1 MHFYL
6 LTEINR
12 QPTKIENFNR
22 QPTKWLNFNR
32 QATSGPPHSDPP
44 FQFCSCYHGLQF
56 FCLPGCT
63 LQFSVLLMLRPLS
76 SPFLFLER
84 ESVGTVQNRSS
95 TYQPGLWNAKY
106 NDIIIPSFKYSSP
119 YSSFTWSSRASQRSL
134 KFFPRLE
141 RMLVWNE
148 PGSKILTFTPQG
160 YISRLNASEKASTP
174 YLATL

>member
-1 MHFYL
+1 MLKF
-6 LTEINR
+6 
-12 QPTKIENFNR
+12 
-22 QPTKWLNFNR
+22 
-32 QATSGPPHSDPP
+32 
-44 FQFCSCYHGLQF
+44 
-56 FCLPGCT
+56 
-63 LQFSVLLMLRPLS
+63 FSVQKQTFFMISCERCDDITYWQWYEEQCISVIFIYSLSNRRSLRRKCLYHW
-76 SPFLFLER
+76 R

-95 TYQPGLWNAKY
+95 TYQPGLWKRIAKY
-106 NDIIIPSFKYSSP
+106 NDIIIPPFKYSSP
-119 YSSFTWSSRASQRSL
+119 YSSFIWSSRASQRSL